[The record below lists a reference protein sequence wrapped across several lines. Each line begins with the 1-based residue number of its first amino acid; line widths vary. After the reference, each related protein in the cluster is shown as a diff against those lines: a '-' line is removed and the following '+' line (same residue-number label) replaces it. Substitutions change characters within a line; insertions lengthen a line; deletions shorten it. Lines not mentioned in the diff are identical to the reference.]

1 MNVQVRLPGTEHWTS
16 KGDVKLFIWNKV
28 AGDPAKTRG
37 TILFVHGSSMAS
49 QPTFDLE
56 VPGRPDSSAMEYFAR
71 QGYDCWCVDMEGYG
85 RSTKDRDNNAPIAQ
99 GADGRQPVIR
109 ACTVARPTPMW
120 CRPSAERRQAF
131 VHHEGIDE
139 AQPRVFERRREPPD
153 NLESVGLPR
162 LDGALV
168 GAHHEIELHREKAAR
183 PGVFERVFEHG
194 AADARSLGIRRCH
207 VAAVGH
213 VSAAAH
219 LVRLEKVGAENPLR
233 FFSDEDVMA
242 FALPVFQRIAPA
254 HVSREGIGLSCA
266 DHRLQD
272 GPDRVAIVGSRASN
286 HRHGSLCRMGSIRG
300 STDTYSSKVARNV
313 TGAEGRR
320 RHAR

>member
-1 MNVQVRLPGTEHWTS
+1 MPMPAVRPTAPQLAVLDD
-16 KGDVKLFIWNKV
+16 DV
-28 AGDPAKTRG
+28 
-37 TILFVHGSSMAS
+37 
-49 QPTFDLE
+49 E
-56 VPGRPDSSAMEYFAR
+56 
-71 QGYDCWCVDMEGYG
+71 
-85 RSTKDRDNNAPIAQ
+85 
-99 GADGRQPVIR
+99 
-109 ACTVARPTPMW
+109 VARFTREAVAPGGQLI
-120 CRPSAERRQAF
+120 AESSLRIGGMHCAGCADLVERALRR
-131 VHHEGIDE
+131 D
-139 AQPRVFERRREPPD
+139 
-153 NLESVGLPR
+153 
-162 LDGALV
+162 
-168 GAHHEIELHREKAAR
+168 
-183 PGVFERVFEHG
+183 PGVVEV
-194 AADARSLGIRRCH
+194 
-207 VAAVGH
+207 H